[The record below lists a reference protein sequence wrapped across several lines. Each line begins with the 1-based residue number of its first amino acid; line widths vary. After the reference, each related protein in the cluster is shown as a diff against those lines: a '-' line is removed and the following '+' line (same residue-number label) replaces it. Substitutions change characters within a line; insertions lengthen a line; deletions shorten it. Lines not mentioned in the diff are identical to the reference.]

1 MVILLLFPD
10 LESEGLTLATIKLN
24 ANLYNIQITILY
36 NIEFMEDYLPVF
48 WIFNKVKTRYTE
60 LTEIFI
66 FKITIPTSIRLS
78 RLLNK
83 VMIYEL

>member
-48 WIFNKVKTRYTE
+48 
-60 LTEIFI
+60 
-66 FKITIPTSIRLS
+66 
-78 RLLNK
+78 
-83 VMIYEL
+83 